1 MVRWLDDE
9 IPRNRIPT
17 LKRDLLR
24 VARFLRWVEAKVV
37 SSEVES
43 EKWRRLLLHQMCVA
57 IDVATNGREEDF
69 LPRNGNWFK
78 GSSTNA
84 LQQDDMHNGDHV
96 LRYIDTRPNG
106 DALRKCILTG
116 PYTPTMVTTPAVPA
130 TEDSPEVP
138 AKTSVE
144 TILNMIL
151 RQELIMNL
159 KEAIILLLTGMEMK
173 STQLLMHVRQLK
185 KCGKPLR
192 GYNKEVNE
200 LRAER
205 MAKNA
210 NPLALVATAQTLKD
224 PYYNTKSQSY
234 AQHQSFTSNH
244 DPEQLRQDKVMQK
257 NLALITKY
265 FKKIYNLN
273 QQQTSELLQTPE
285 TRMLILLKRYK
296 LDNQTGQFG
305 NQRAVNVWWAF
316 CRGAWE
322 WQCRKPKTVK
332 DSSITRKRCGG
343 VKQAEKGYMAK
354 IQEVPIADYLAQ
366 TLKPLE
372 QNCTKLILFML
383 TLDDQAYNGPMIKL
397 CSSCE
402 VSKAKAK
409 SFKLKSVQVQRFDE
423 IKEMSETSVANDTS
437 GLERK
442 TFYSVLIR
450 TYKSWRTHCQKP
462 FGNNVIKLMGLWKNK
477 KDEDQTV
484 IRNKAR
490 LVAKGY
496 AQEEGIDFEESF
508 APVARLEAVRIFVA
522 YAAHKSFP
530 IYQMDVKTTFLN
542 GPLKEE
548 VYVAQ
553 PDGFVDPD
561 HPDKGLRLRN
571 SYRWIR

>member
-1 MVRWLDDE
+1 
-9 IPRNRIPT
+9 
-17 LKRDLLR
+17 
-24 VARFLRWVEAKVV
+24 
-37 SSEVES
+37 
-43 EKWRRLLLHQMCVA
+43 
-57 IDVATNGREEDF
+57 
-69 LPRNGNWFK
+69 
-78 GSSTNA
+78 
-84 LQQDDMHNGDHV
+84 
-96 LRYIDTRPNG
+96 
-106 DALRKCILTG
+106 
-116 PYTPTMVTTPAVPA
+116 MVTTPAVPA

-185 KCGKPLR
+185 KCGKPSR
-192 GYNKEVNE
+192 VNE

-343 VKQAEKGYMAK
+343 VKQAEKLEEHYRGLHGKDPGSSYCRLSSTDTEAIGTELYK
-354 IQEVPIADYLAQ
+354 THPIHVD
-366 TLKPLE
+366 
-372 QNCTKLILFML
+372 
-383 TLDDQAYNGPMIKL
+383 
-397 CSSCE
+397 
-402 VSKAKAK
+402 
-409 SFKLKSVQVQRFDE
+409 
-423 IKEMSETSVANDTS
+423 S
-437 GLERK
+437 G
-442 TFYSVLIR
+442 
-450 TYKSWRTHCQKP
+450 
-462 FGNNVIKLMGLWKNK
+462 
-477 KDEDQTV
+477 
-484 IRNKAR
+484 
-490 LVAKGY
+490 
-496 AQEEGIDFEESF
+496 
-508 APVARLEAVRIFVA
+508 
-522 YAAHKSFP
+522 
-530 IYQMDVKTTFLN
+530 
-542 GPLKEE
+542 
-548 VYVAQ
+548 
-553 PDGFVDPD
+553 
-561 HPDKGLRLRN
+561 
-571 SYRWIR
+571 